1 MTQLRYLFAFA
12 TVWFFGLYNIERL
25 AAPINIASFVYVFV
39 AASALLI
46 ILLPRLQ
53 KLPRHWLAAL
63 VLVIFLG
70 LKLQLGYGIIGQQL
84 PLTVTEI
91 CAIGVT
97 IFLALQIGQRLEEL
111 RAVVTNLTIGQA
123 GAGTQPFEEGQ
134 GQIYRE
140 IRRARRHQRPATLL
154 AISIAEDVTG
164 ASTERFNQ
172 DVPLRRFINEIQQEL
187 VDKYTQTRVAEL
199 LIDQFE
205 DSAVI
210 TKRDDHFV
218 TLLPETN
225 HEEAAEIINQL
236 QNTLT
241 EKMGLQLKVG
251 VSTFPDEAVTFENL
265 LERAE
270 AKMTGA
276 NINTA
281 PVTNSFR
288 NVARNGSN
296 HYNGTNGQVKF
307 SAEHVNNAA

>member
-1 MTQLRYLFAFA
+1 MTQLRYLFVIA
-12 TVWFFGLYNIERL
+12 TIWFFGLYNIERL
-25 AAPINIASFVYVFV
+25 AEPINIASFVYVFV
-39 AASALLI
+39 AVCAVLI
-46 ILLPRLQ
+46 MLLPRLQ
-53 KLPRHWLAAL
+53 KMPTHWLAGLAL
-63 VLVIFLG
+63 VSFLS
-70 LKLQLGYGIIGQQL
+70 LKLQLGYGLFGQQL

-97 IFLALQIGQRLEEL
+97 MFLATQIGQRLEEL

-123 GAGTQPFEEGQ
+123 GAGTQPFVEGQ

-140 IRRARRHQRPATLL
+140 IRRARRHQRPVTLL
-154 AISIAEDVTG
+154 AISVTEDV
-164 ASTERFNQ
+164 ADVSTERFNR
-172 DVPLRRFINEIQQEL
+172 DVPLRRFIAEIQKEL
-187 VDKYTQTRVAEL
+187 VEKYTQTRVAEL
-199 LIDQFE
+199 LIENFE

-210 TKRDDHFV
+210 TQRDDHFV

-225 HEEAAEIINQL
+225 QEEAVEIVNQL
-236 QNTLT
+236 QETLT
-241 EKMGLQLKVG
+241 EKMGLHLKVG
-251 VSTFPDEAVTFENL
+251 ISTFPDEAVTFENL

-288 NVARNGSN
+288 NVARNGST
-296 HYNGTNGQVKF
+296 HHNGVNSQVKF